1 MTDTRTDAVPH
12 PDGGRLSL
20 TYAEPDGV
28 VRGGIVVLHETDGVT
43 DGVRLLV
50 LSLAAEGWL
59 AVAPH
64 FGEEF
69 AEEPAETSHAQ
80 AVATKARITGQA
92 VLAATDTA
100 IRWLLTRG
108 VLPDLLGVM
117 GFDLGGS
124 AAMVVATSRPLG
136 AAVSVGGLRVSEDDD
151 LPDLVDIAGTL
162 TCPWLGIYGD
172 SGDEAD
178 AREVE
183 RLREASARAEAAAE
197 VVRYPGAHHRFDNH
211 PDVAFEAWQ
220 RTLNWFD
227 AHLR

>member
-1 MTDTRTDAVPH
+1 MTDTQTDFVPH
-12 PDGGRLSL
+12 PDGGVLSL

-50 LSLAAEGWL
+50 RSLADEGWL

-64 FGEEF
+64 FGEEL
-69 AEEPAETSHAQ
+69 EGDPVDCGHP
-80 AVATKARITGQA
+80 VATKARITGQA
-92 VLAATDTA
+92 VLNATDTA
-100 IRWLLTRG
+100 MQWLLARG

-124 AAMVVATSRPLG
+124 AALVVAASRPMG
-136 AAVSVGGLRVSEDDD
+136 AAVSVGGLRVSEGEH
-151 LPDLVDIAGTL
+151 LPDLVEIAGTL

-172 SGDEAD
+172 SGDDDD

-197 VVRYPGAHHRFDNH
+197 VVRYPGAHHRFDDN

-220 RTLNWFD
+220 RT
-227 AHLR
+227 